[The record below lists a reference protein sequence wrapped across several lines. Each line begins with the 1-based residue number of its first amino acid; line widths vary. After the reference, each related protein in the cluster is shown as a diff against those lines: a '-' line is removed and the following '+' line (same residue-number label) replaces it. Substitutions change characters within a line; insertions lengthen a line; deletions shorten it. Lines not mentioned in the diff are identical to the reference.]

1 LPNSSWTN
9 WRQVTET
16 EQVTLV
22 IGMQM
27 FKRIQVLLFFILM
40 VSHSASADWKINNY
54 EGFSVS
60 QSSQTDQLNELLN
73 HGDTLAIHAAKEL
86 LITSQEELS
95 SLWARINLVSV
106 LTYFEKYEQAESQ
119 LLIVQ
124 DAMIGRDLGE
134 LRVFYMLH
142 LASVAHL
149 KAEYSK
155 SDSIYRSLI
164 SDEFSQDNRLK
175 AILAKDQAHNLRY
188 LGDYETSQIKWYE
201 ALNQY
206 QSVNDSIGI
215 VQCLQGIGIIKFLIG
230 DLQMAKEYFDISL
243 SYWKARSNKKEEAFG
258 FNLMGLWY
266 CGKKDY
272 AKSIDFCTKSYQI
285 RQQNN
290 DLRGEG
296 ESLNNLALA
305 YAGLENWDQALKYFR
320 LSLQKLILGKD
331 LRQVPTLQ
339 FNIGQILSKQEN
351 NAEAEQ
357 YLIKGLQ
364 RALELNQV
372 RAQMNGYEHLS
383 ALYEQKGDESSA
395 LRYHK
400 RLLALKD
407 SSMKVEKSR
416 ALEELEV
423 RYMSEQKQ
431 QEIELLQRDQ
441 KISANRWLTLA
452 LGLFAVI
459 IIAVL
464 IIDGQRRRMNQSAQL
479 HLTKNELVEAEL
491 KNTKLELG
499 YNQNKLTVYMDNLI
513 RKNDMVQDLEERVKL
528 FNDGQ
533 NNDKPEAKE
542 LFSELANSRIL
553 TEDDWDHFRDLFNQ
567 AHDGFIPKLMRAH
580 PQLTSAEQRLFL
592 LMKLELPTKQIA
604 LILGVSP
611 DSVKKGRYRLKR
623 KIDIEDAIPL
633 QSFVSNFT

>member
-1 LPNSSWTN
+1 
-9 WRQVTET
+9 
-16 EQVTLV
+16 
-22 IGMQM
+22 MQM
-27 FKRIQVLLFFILM
+27 LKRIHVFLFFILGISQS
-40 VSHSASADWKINNY
+40 VFADWKIQNY
-54 EGFSVS
+54 EGFSESFSIETEV
-60 QSSQTDQLNELLN
+60 LNTLLEK
-73 HGDTLAIHAAKEL
+73 GDTLAVQAAKEL
-86 LITSQEELS
+86 LITSQDEMS
-95 SLWARINLVSV
+95 SLWARSNLVSV
-106 LTYFEKYEQAESQ
+106 LIYFEKYDQAEKQ
-119 LLIVQ
+119 LLIIQ

-134 LRVFYMLH
+134 LRVYFMLH
-142 LASVAHL
+142 SASVAHL
-149 KAEYSK
+149 RAEYSK
-155 SDSIYRSLI
+155 SDSIYKSLGE
-164 SDEFSQDNRLK
+164 DEIAQKDRLK
-175 AILAKDQAHNLRY
+175 ALITKDQAHNLRY

-215 VQCLQGIGIIKFLIG
+215 IQCLQGIGIIKFLIG
-230 DLQMAKEYFDISL
+230 DLNLAKEYFDVSFTF
-243 SYWKARSNKKEEAFG
+243 WKARNNAKEVG
-258 FNLMGLWY
+258 FSYNLLGLWHY
-266 CGKKDY
+266 GKRDF
-272 AKSIDFCTKSYQI
+272 AKSIEMCTKSFQI

-305 YAGLENWDQALKYFR
+305 YSGLENWNQALKYFK

-339 FNIGQILSKQEN
+339 FNIGRILLKQGN
-351 NAEAEQ
+351 VDQAEQ

-364 RALELNQV
+364 RAVELDQV
-372 RAQMNGYEHLS
+372 RAQMNGYKHLS
-383 ALYEQKGDESSA
+383 ALYEEKGDDSSA
-395 LRYHK
+395 LLYHK
-400 RLLALKD
+400 TLLALKD

-431 QEIELLQRDQ
+431 QEIELLQRDK

-459 IIAVL
+459 VIAVL
-464 IIDGQRRRMNQSAQL
+464 IIDGQRRRMNQAAQL

-499 YNQNKLTVYMDNLI
+499 YNQNKLAVYMENLI
-513 RKNDMVQDLEERVKL
+513 RKNDMVQDLEERVKQ
-528 FNDGQ
+528 FNDGE

-542 LFSELANSRIL
+542 LFNELANSRIL
-553 TEDDWDHFRDLFNQ
+553 TEEDWDQFRELFSQ
-567 AHDGFIPKLMRAH
+567 AHDGFIPKLMQAH

-623 KIDIEDAIPL
+623 KIGVNDSLPL
-633 QSFVSNFT
+633 QSYVSSFS

>member
-1 LPNSSWTN
+1 
-9 WRQVTET
+9 
-16 EQVTLV
+16 
-22 IGMQM
+22 MQM
-27 FKRIQVLLFFILM
+27 LRRIQISLYFFLA
-40 VSHSASADWKINNY
+40 VCQTVTADWKIHNY
-54 EGFSVS
+54 EGFSELVS
-60 QSSQTDQLNELLN
+60 QETELLN
-73 HGDTLAIHAAKEL
+73 TLLDQGDTLAISSSKEL
-86 LITSQEELS
+86 LITSPDELS

-106 LTYFEKYEQAESQ
+106 LIYFEKYEQAENQ
-119 LLIVQ
+119 LGIVQ
-124 DAMIGRDLGE
+124 NAIIGRDIGE
-134 LRVFYMLH
+134 LRAYYLLH
-142 LASVAHL
+142 SGSVAHL

-155 SDSIYRSLI
+155 SDSIYRSLS
-164 SDEFSQDNRLK
+164 SDEFAQQDRLK
-175 AILAKDQAHNLRY
+175 AILAKDQAHNMRY

-201 ALNQY
+201 ALNYY
-206 QSVNDSIGI
+206 QKNNDSTGI
-215 VQCLQGIGIIKFLIG
+215 IQCLQGIGIIKYLIG
-230 DLQMAKEYFDISL
+230 DFEMAKENFDTSL
-243 SYWKARSNKKEEAFG
+243 SYWKARANQKEEAFG
-258 FNLMGLWY
+258 YNLLGLWHF
-266 CGKKDY
+266 GKKEFTR
-272 AKSIDFCTKSYQI
+272 SIELCTKSYQI
-285 RQQNN
+285 RKQNN

-305 YAGLENWDQALKYFR
+305 YAGLENWNQALKYFR

-339 FNIGQILSKQEN
+339 FNIGRILAKQGN
-351 NAEAEQ
+351 TSEAEQ
-357 YLIKGLQ
+357 YLLRGLG
-364 RALELNQV
+364 RALELKQV
-372 RAQMNGYEHLS
+372 RSQMNGYANLS
-383 ALYEQKGDESSA
+383 DLYEEKGDESLA
-395 LRYHK
+395 LSYHK
-400 RLLALKD
+400 KLLALKD

-431 QEIELLQRDQ
+431 QEIELLQRDK

-553 TEDDWDHFRDLFNQ
+553 TEEDWDQFRNLFNE
-567 AHDGFIPKLMRAH
+567 AHEGFIPKLMQAH
-580 PQLTSAEQRLFL
+580 PHLTSAEQRLFL
-592 LMKLELPTKQIA
+592 LMRLQLPTKQIA

-623 KIDIEDAIPL
+623 KIGLEDLIPL

>member
-1 LPNSSWTN
+1 MNISMQMLKSI
-9 WRQVTET
+9 QVLLFLILGFSQVVSADWKIHVFEGFTESLSTET
-16 EQVTLV
+16 EQVNTLLD
-22 IGMQM
+22 
-27 FKRIQVLLFFILM
+27 R
-40 VSHSASADWKINNY
+40 
-54 EGFSVS
+54 
-60 QSSQTDQLNELLN
+60 
-73 HGDTLAIHAAKEL
+73 GDTLAIQAAKEL
-86 LITSQEELS
+86 LITSPDEIS
-95 SLWARINLVSV
+95 SLWARSNLVSV
-106 LTYFEKYEQAESQ
+106 LVYFEKYDQAEKQ
-119 LLIVQ
+119 LLIIQ

-134 LRVFYMLH
+134 LRVYYMLH
-142 LASVAHL
+142 SAAVAHL

-155 SDSIYRSLI
+155 SDSIYQSLTT
-164 SDEFSQDNRLK
+164 DKFAQDNRLK
-175 AILAKDQAHNLRY
+175 AMLTKDQAHNLRY

-230 DLQMAKEYFDISL
+230 DLDMAKEYFDISL
-243 SYWKARSNKKEEAFG
+243 TFWNVRNNKKEVAFSY
-258 FNLMGLWY
+258 NLLGLWHY
-266 CGKKDY
+266 GNKDFT
-272 AKSIDFCTKSYQI
+272 KSIDLCTRSFQI
-285 RQQNN
+285 RQENN

-305 YAGLENWDQALKYFR
+305 YAGLENWNQALKYFK

-339 FNIGQILSKQEN
+339 FNIGRVLSKQEN
-351 NAEAEQ
+351 NDEAEQ

-364 RALELNQV
+364 RAVELNQV
-372 RAQMNGYEHLS
+372 RAQMNGYKHLS
-383 ALYEQKGDESSA
+383 SLYEENGDESSA
-395 LRYHK
+395 LLYHK
-400 RLLALKD
+400 KLLALKD

-423 RYMSEQKQ
+423 RYMSEQKE
-431 QEIELLQRDQ
+431 QEIELLQRDK

-459 IIAVL
+459 IIALL
-464 IIDGQRRRMNQSAQL
+464 IIDGQRRRMNQAAQL

-499 YNQNKLTVYMDNLI
+499 YNQNKLAVYMDNLI
-513 RKNDMVQDLEERVKL
+513 RKNDMVQDLEERVKM

-553 TEDDWDHFRDLFNQ
+553 TEDDWDQFRELFNQ
-567 AHDGFIPKLMRAH
+567 AHDGFIPKLMQAH

-611 DSVKKGRYRLKR
+611 DSVKKGRYRLKQ
-623 KIDIEDAIPL
+623 KIGIDNAVKL
-633 QSFVSNFT
+633 QSYVSNFT